1 MEIKVK
7 TLKNYI
13 IIASIL
19 LIISIIFYNI
29 YDKKRTEEMR
39 EIEMK
44 EDLEEAIEREYKSL
58 LREYNSIIET
68 IRDHEYSADTRHRY
82 LYKLN
87 KVLDYP
93 NRYTKDGRIYPDLDN
108 FEDELEKNKEDDKS
122 ILKSIA
128 IKNVYKQIFSN
139 E

>member
-7 TLKNYI
+7 TLKKYI
-13 IIASIL
+13 IIVSTL
-19 LIISIIFYNI
+19 LIASIIFYNI

-44 EDLEEAIEREYKSL
+44 KDLEEAIEREYKSL

-68 IRDHEYSADTRHRY
+68 IRDYEYSSDFRHRY

-93 NRYTKDGRIYPDLDN
+93 NRYTKDGRTYPDLDN
-108 FEDELEKNKEDDKS
+108 FEDELEKNKEDDKA